1 MNDLELEVVSR
12 WNQGQ
17 SQRGIARDLGIS
29 RDRIRGILSRQKEG
43 REKGLPHPDLP
54 KPAAP
59 RPSQLDAYQEQIDA
73 LLARYPNIT
82 AMRVFQEL
90 RHSGYSGGY
99 SIVRDRIRQ
108 QRPRPKKESV
118 VRFETPPGW
127 QAQMDYATYY
137 IDFTTEGRRR
147 VELFSYLLAYSRRQY
162 LHFTESQD
170 FETTLREHVRAFE
183 DLGGVAAT
191 CLYDN
196 FKVVVQRWE
205 YEQPLYN
212 TRFLAF
218 AAHYGFR
225 PVACRPRRP
234 QTKGKVERP
243 FAYVE
248 ASLLNGRT
256 FRSLDHLNEVTRWW
270 LANVADVREHR
281 TTKKR
286 PIDAHAEELPH
297 LLALPAHHYD
307 TAKVL
312 YRLVSPD
319 GFVDYRANHYS
330 VPWNLAGQLL
340 PVRIT
345 EDRLMVY
352 DQRINLL
359 VDHPLFSASITGQKR
374 QLTEHRPPKNQRVR
388 LEWIQARFAELG
400 EVGSRFLEGLIRAQR
415 YHQQQ
420 AEKVLLLR
428 RFYRREDLLAALE
441 RAVRYHAFSL
451 EAVERI
457 LAAQATPQPTW
468 KHLSA
473 DQEELLKQLSQEPP
487 TQPRPTSEY
496 QHLLFD
502 PQEPGDAPDKTD
514 QARQENNQAP
524 DNGPDGL
531 RADSESAEDL
541 EDPNDG

>member
-1 MNDLELEVVSR
+1 MSDLELEVVSR

-29 RDRIRGILSRQKEG
+29 RDRVRGILSRQKEG

-54 KPAAP
+54 KPVAT
-59 RPSQLDAYQEQIDA
+59 RPSQLDPYQEQIDA
-73 LLARYPNIT
+73 LLARYSKIT
-82 AMRVFQEL
+82 ATRVFEEL
-90 RHSGYSGGY
+90 RQSGYSGGY
-99 SIVRDRIRQ
+99 SIVRDRIRK
-108 QRPRPKKESV
+108 QRPRPKKEIV
-118 VRFETPPGW
+118 TRFETAPGW

-137 IDFTTEGRRR
+137 INFTTEGRRR
-147 VELFSYLLAYSRRQY
+147 VELFSYILGYSRRQY

-170 FETTLREHVRAFE
+170 SETTLREHVRAF
-183 DLGGVAAT
+183 DYLQGVAAT
-191 CLYDN
+191 CLYDS

-297 LLALPAHHYD
+297 LLPLPAHHYD

-312 YRLVSPD
+312 YRVVSPD
-319 GFVDYRANHYS
+319 GFVDYRMNRYS
-330 VPWNLAGQLL
+330 VPWRFAGQLL
-340 PVRIT
+340 PVRVT
-345 EDRLMVY
+345 EQRLMVY

-359 VDHPLFSASITGQKR
+359 VDHPLLSASIAGQTQ

-400 EVGSRFLEGLIRAQR
+400 EVGSRFLEGLIRTQR
-415 YHQQQ
+415 YRQQQ

-468 KHLSA
+468 KHLST
-473 DQEELLKQLSQEPP
+473 DQEELLKQLSEDPP
-487 TQPRPTSEY
+487 TQPRPTSDY

-502 PQEPGDAPDKTD
+502 SKEPVDAPEKTD
-514 QARQENNQAP
+514 QAREEADQVR
-524 DNGPDGL
+524 DNGPDDL
-531 RADSESAEDL
+531 RADPESAEDL
-541 EDPNDG
+541 EDPTDG